1 MSGADLAVAA
11 VAVACFYSL
20 WWCLSLARRLRRIER
35 PSKLD
40 SLTGLGSGDWLQTE
54 RWPAALRS
62 GRPLGVVYLDL
73 DHLKFTNDALGHAA
87 GDQYICT
94 AADALRQA
102 VRRGVDEVFRSYQAG
117 DEFIVLLH
125 GPLGDLR
132 RCAESLLQRL
142 SERGVSASLGLAY
155 TTVTEF
161 VPARAEL
168 RAAAEAACRQ
178 AKKRG
183 GGCAVLAGHGRGTS
197 VPNDSGVRGNG
208 CPWTSTASTA
218 RHDAE
223 PDAPQRGG
231 WHARAQNAHEAH
243 EEAPAEDQPGMGLR
257 QQHRPGAAPQAHEQG
272 GQVPVLRSPCRAT
285 DGAARPRVSLPQR
298 GSDAAGRAAGADL
311 PALQASAALLR
322 VDARAG
328 RGAGGDLSRRAGSA
342 RRGGDQS

>member
-1 MSGADLAVAA
+1 MSGSDLAVAA
-11 VAVACFYSL
+11 VAAACFYAL
-20 WWCLSLARRLRRIER
+20 WWAYSLSCRLRRIER
-35 PSKLD
+35 LSKFD

-73 DHLKFTNDALGHAA
+73 DHLKLTNDTRGHEA

-102 VRRGVDEVFRSYQAG
+102 VRRGVDEVFRGYQAG
-117 DEFIVLLH
+117 DEFVVLLH

-142 SERGVSASLGLAY
+142 AERGVSASLGLAY

-183 GGCAVLAGHGRGTS
+183 GGCAVLANHDPRTS
-197 VPNDSGVRGNG
+197 ISNDLGVRGQG
-208 CPWTSTASTA
+208 PSIDSTTLTMQSQT
-218 RHDAE
+218 AE
-223 PDAPQRGG
+223 PTT
-231 WHARAQNAHEAH
+231 
-243 EEAPAEDQPGMGLR
+243 
-257 QQHRPGAAPQAHEQG
+257 
-272 GQVPVLRSPCRAT
+272 S
-285 DGAARPRVSLPQR
+285 ARPARPVSL
-298 GSDAAGRAAGADL
+298 
-311 PALQASAALLR
+311 
-322 VDARAG
+322 
-328 RGAGGDLSRRAGSA
+328 
-342 RRGGDQS
+342 